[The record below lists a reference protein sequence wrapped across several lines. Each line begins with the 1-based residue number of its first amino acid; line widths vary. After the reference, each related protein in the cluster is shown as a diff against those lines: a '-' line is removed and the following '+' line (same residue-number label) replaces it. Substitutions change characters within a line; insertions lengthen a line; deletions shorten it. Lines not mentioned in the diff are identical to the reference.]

1 MELSVSFR
9 CISVGNPDD
18 LGAELSSMA
27 TDETA
32 YITATDF
39 EQMTG
44 ERLDEFSTAG
54 RRMIGDIAAQ
64 SWCAIRVQHDRI
76 FFTKK

>member
-1 MELSVSFR
+1 MELFVSFR

-27 TDETA
+27 TEETA
-32 YITATDF
+32 YITANDF

-44 ERLDEFSTAG
+44 
-54 RRMIGDIAAQ
+54 
-64 SWCAIRVQHDRI
+64 
-76 FFTKK
+76 

>member
-1 MELSVSFR
+1 MELFVSFR
-9 CISVGNPDD
+9 CISVGSPDD

-39 EQMTG
+39 ERMTAQ
-44 ERLDEFSTAG
+44 RLDEFSTAR

-64 SWCAIRVQHDRI
+64 SWCAIRMQHDRI

>member
-9 CISVGNPDD
+9 SISVGNPDD
-18 LGAELSSMA
+18 LGAELSRMA
-27 TDETA
+27 TDETV

-44 ERLDEFSTAG
+44 ERLDEFSTTG
-54 RRMIGDIAAQ
+54 RRIIGDIAAQ
-64 SWCAIRVQHDRI
+64 SWCAIRMQHDRI

>member
-1 MELSVSFR
+1 MESSFSVR
-9 CISVGNPDD
+9 RISIGNPDD

-32 YITATDF
+32 YITANDF

-44 ERLDEFSTAG
+44 ERWDEFSISG
-54 RRMIGDIAAQ
+54 RRLIGDMAAQ

-76 FFTKK
+76 LFTKK

>member
-1 MELSVSFR
+1 
-9 CISVGNPDD
+9 
-18 LGAELSSMA
+18 MA
-27 TDETA
+27 TDETT

-44 ERLDEFSTAG
+44 ERLDEFSTGG

-64 SWCAIRVQHDRI
+64 PWCAIRVQHDRI

>member
-1 MELSVSFR
+1 VR
-9 CISVGNPDD
+9 CISTGNPDD

-32 YITATDF
+32 YITANDF
-39 EQMTG
+39 ERMTG
-44 ERLDEFSTAG
+44 ERWDEFSTAG
-54 RRMIGDIAAQ
+54 RRVIGDIAAQ
-64 SWCAIRVQHDRI
+64 SWCAIRVQDDRI